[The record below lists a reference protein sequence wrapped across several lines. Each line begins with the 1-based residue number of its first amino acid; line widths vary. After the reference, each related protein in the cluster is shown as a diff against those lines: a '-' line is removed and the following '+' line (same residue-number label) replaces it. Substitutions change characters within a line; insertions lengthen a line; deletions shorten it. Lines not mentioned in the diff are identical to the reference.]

1 MNEREL
7 MQEAFEELADDI
19 GFCLDQ
25 KWVDFENPYENS
37 DTYLAYS
44 IFTKAWQ
51 ASANRQGYKL
61 VPVEPTEEMID
72 AGVDESDVDWKRLKF
87 AYQAMIGAVE

>member
-7 MQEAFEELADDI
+7 FNEWIKHYEKHDVKIDQLQRAFMW
-19 GFCLDQ
+19 Q
-25 KWVDFENPYENS
+25 
-37 DTYLAYS
+37 
-44 IFTKAWQ
+44 AWQ
-51 ASANRQGYKL
+51 ASANREGYKL